1 MATLPVQDQSKS
13 KQKPLTTVS
22 TNKPP
27 NSSVP
32 LTVKP
37 IVVNVFFDGTKNNM
51 YNIDYYQRSTID
63 TQRKIDQNKEMES
76 YRNAYSN
83 VAHLFTQRYGESKD
97 NIWVY
102 VEGMGTEKYNNDDT
116 RGFAAGSG
124 KTGITARA
132 LQAFSLI
139 QERYKKFNNR
149 NQKPPIII
157 LNVFGF
163 SRGAATARHFVGM
176 VKNYPHFF
184 KGWGLSAAQITF
196 RFVGIFDTV
205 SSYDPVWPSKPDF
218 YNDDKELYLDFS
230 SLNAQDKKNI
240 KVFHIVAA
248 DEYREYFD
256 LTDITLALKGKFG
269 FEVTMNGAH
278 SDIGGSYPDGKGD
291 EYAITTNKLKKWFIE
306 QGFYF
311 ENDIR
316 PLSYPLP
323 PSSISQDYQ
332 ARRPAKDTEKN
343 ITGIPFD
350 YHKIPLKTMRLM
362 TQKYGLIQFKAKI
375 MEYENRNLKGILKE
389 LINRHPAA
397 VMSKV
402 SWGGKLDLRLTNR
415 DQVRNLRH
423 QFLHW
428 SAQKFFGDPGSS
440 FGLGRNV
447 GYSIRLK
454 NDLPYREVHHA

>member
-1 MATLPVQDQSKS
+1 MATLPAQDQSKS

-32 LTVKP
+32 LVVKP
-37 IVVNVFFDGTKNNM
+37 LVVNVFFDGTKNNM
-51 YNIDYYQRSTID
+51 YNIDYYQRSTRD

-83 VAHLFTQRYGESKD
+83 VAHLFTQQYNENKD

-124 KTGITARA
+124 KTGIVARA
-132 LQAFSLI
+132 SQAFSLI
-139 QERYKKFNNR
+139 QERYKKFNDR
-149 NQKPPIII
+149 NQKPSIII
-157 LNVFGF
+157 FNVFGF

-176 VKNYPHFF
+176 VKNFPHFF
-184 KGWGLSAAQITF
+184 KGWGLSTAQMMF

-205 SSYDPVWPSKPDF
+205 SSFQPVWPSKPDF
-218 YNDDKELYLDFS
+218 YNDNKELYLDFS
-230 SLNAQDKKNI
+230 SLNAHDKKNI

-278 SDIGGSYPDGKGD
+278 SDIGGSYPDGMGD
-291 EYAITTNKLKKWFIE
+291 GYYITSNKLRDWFIE

-311 ENDIR
+311 EHEIVKR
-316 PLSYPLP
+316 LSPNPMGQYAPF
-323 PSSISQDYQ
+323 YQ
-332 ARRPAKDTEKN
+332 ASRPAKDDVKK
-343 ITGIPFD
+343 IQGIPFD

-362 TQKYGLIQFKAKI
+362 AQKFALIQFKQTLVD
-375 MEYENRNLKGILKE
+375 YENKNLKGILKE

-402 SWGGKLDLRLTNR
+402 TWGGKLDLRLTNR
-415 DQVRNLRH
+415 EQVRNLRH

-428 SAQKFFGDPGSS
+428 SAKKFYGDVMEPFGQ
-440 FGLGRNV
+440 NI

-454 NDLPYREVHHA
+454 NDLSYREVHHA